1 MRNMRAVILLYGVEL
16 PIIASLFV
24 VSLVFTVWPGALEH
38 SPISFEERGL
48 VHHIWHYGLMA
59 GSGAVLVGML
69 WNNRKRLKV
78 ELMGTVLLIG
88 ALGMNLLAVVTDDGP
103 DTPSG
108 IGIAFR
114 VGAELGLV
122 LRAWIIVSEPIVS
135 MSTHTTG
142 NA

>member
-1 MRNMRAVILLYGVEL
+1 MRAVILLYGVEL

-48 VHHIWHYGLMA
+48 VHHVWHYTLLA
-59 GSGAVLVGML
+59 GASLVLLGML

-88 ALGMNLLAVVTDDGP
+88 ATGMNLLAVGTEEGP
-103 DTPSG
+103 DAPNGLSIAYRAG
-108 IGIAFR
+108 IL
-114 VGAELGLV
+114 VGLA
-122 LRAWIIVSEPIVS
+122 LRAWIIVSEPVVPLG
-135 MSTHTTG
+135 TATTG
-142 NA
+142 DA

>member
-48 VHHIWHYGLMA
+48 VHHVWHYTLLA
-59 GSGAVLVGML
+59 GASLVLLGML

-88 ALGMNLLAVVTDDGP
+88 ATGMNLLAVGTEEGP
-103 DTPSG
+103 DAPNGLSIAYRAG
-108 IGIAFR
+108 IL
-114 VGAELGLV
+114 VGLA
-122 LRAWIIVSEPIVS
+122 LRAWIIVSEPVVPLG
-135 MSTHTTG
+135 TATTG
-142 NA
+142 DA